1 MDLIHTF
8 YCTFLDKNSQSK
20 FLCYTRR
27 TKGTFNICLT
37 DVSNVWS
44 ADCTEDTVDPSKRT
58 FALGPTEKNL
68 QKLRSA
74 CLRGDVSVVV
84 GDTSAELCGGSS
96 PGDPRLK
103 LSRLEPPQAGEELK
117 ELLFTMADRLSQA
130 EGASVF
136 SSPKKNQHMQPA
148 ESGAEQNS
156 APTLTPKKRPARTSL
171 INPGTKK
178 SHVLQR
184 TLMWAP
190 NCHMHRSV
198 GCHHV
203 SVPHPQTF
211 AHPTQ
216 TFAHPTRTLAHLSQT
231 LAHPTQTFAHPT
243 RAFAHPTQT
252 FAHPTQTLAHPTQ
265 TFAHPTQTLAHPTQ
279 TLAHPTQTLAHPTQ
293 TLAHPT
299 QNNSPKQQR
308 LAVQKS
314 GDINGCER
322 TFVFCLYKRSQTES
336 APLPLLL

>member
-130 EGASVF
+130 E
-136 SSPKKNQHMQPA
+136 

-178 SHVLQR
+178 KVE
-184 TLMWAP
+184 AAG
-190 NCHMHRSV
+190 V
-198 GCHHV
+198 
-203 SVPHPQTF
+203 TF
-211 AHPTQ
+211 DDAE
-216 TFAHPTRTLAHLSQT
+216 
-231 LAHPTQTFAHPT
+231 
-243 RAFAHPTQT
+243 
-252 FAHPTQTLAHPTQ
+252 
-265 TFAHPTQTLAHPTQ
+265 
-279 TLAHPTQTLAHPTQ
+279 
-293 TLAHPT
+293 
-299 QNNSPKQQR
+299 
-308 LAVQKS
+308 
-314 GDINGCER
+314 D
-322 TFVFCLYKRSQTES
+322 
-336 APLPLLL
+336 